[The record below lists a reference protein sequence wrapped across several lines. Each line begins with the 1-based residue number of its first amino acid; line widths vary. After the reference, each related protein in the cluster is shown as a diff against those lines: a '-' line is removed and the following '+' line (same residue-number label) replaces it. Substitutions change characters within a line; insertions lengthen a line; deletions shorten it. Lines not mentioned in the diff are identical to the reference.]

1 MSNQLI
7 SRHWLLTATSEWLAN
22 FDIQCIEIQ
31 PNTINLSTRPWQIN
45 PRDSAFVSK
54 SLALRSTVLGWI
66 LMYIEISPLIKFI
79 TLSYDNPY
87 SWFWR
92 QNRRDVVVPMTQHNV
107 DVKSTVGL
115 RWGNKAKRKILA
127 QKNYTENILIDKHL
141 TACADESQV
150 TSLPALIHHP
160 GV

>member
-1 MSNQLI
+1 
-7 SRHWLLTATSEWLAN
+7 
-22 FDIQCIEIQ
+22 
-31 PNTINLSTRPWQIN
+31 
-45 PRDSAFVSK
+45 
-54 SLALRSTVLGWI
+54 
-66 LMYIEISPLIKFI
+66 MYIEISPLIKFI

-115 RWGNKAKRKILA
+115 QWGNKANRKILA
-127 QKNYTENILIDKHL
+127 QKNYTEDILIDKHL